1 MLSRYFSLVLEDR
14 NCLVVSRNFSG
25 GSWHLSALSVVLVP
39 PESHR
44 DFRIAGGLRS
54 LSIYTE
60 GLESLGSLLI
70 YAGSPQL
77 STVATPQALHR
88 RRCSCCHSSS
98 AACVVAQT
106 LHHRRCLCRH
116 SSSAAACVATRALH
130 LRRRLRS
137 SQIDQALSNEFPE
150 NEVTTPW
157 AFRAAVMIR
166 KRIRSERRR
175 G

>member
-1 MLSRYFSLVLEDR
+1 MIS
-14 NCLVVSRNFSG
+14 
-25 GSWHLSALSVVLVP
+25 
-39 PESHR
+39 
-44 DFRIAGGLRS
+44 DFRIAGGLRFGLRS
-54 LSIYTE
+54 LSIYTD

-106 LHHRRCLCRH
+106 RCLCRH